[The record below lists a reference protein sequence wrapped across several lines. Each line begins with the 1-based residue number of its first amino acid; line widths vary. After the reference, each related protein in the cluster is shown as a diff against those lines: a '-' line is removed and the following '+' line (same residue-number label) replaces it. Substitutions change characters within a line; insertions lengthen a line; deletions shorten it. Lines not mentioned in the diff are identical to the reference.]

1 MLSVKKIWMV
11 IKMNIFVK
19 ERANEILKAAYGLD
33 AKFREGQLES
43 IVSVVEKKK
52 TLVIQ
57 KTGWG
62 KSVVY
67 FVATKILREN
77 GSGPTIIISPLLA
90 LMKNQIE
97 SARKIGLEVATINS
111 DNQEDWE
118 YIYSNI
124 NNFDALIISPER
136 FSNDQFM
143 SYLEDV
149 QNVQLFVV
157 DEAHSISDW
166 GHDFR
171 PDYQRIVNLLDKFPS
186 NMAILGTTATAND
199 RVILDIK
206 KQLGEDLSIIRG
218 NLIRNNIAIQINPKQ
233 TREERVAW
241 ITHILTQNEKFSQGQ
256 GIIYCLTKRDCDN
269 IAEFLAGKGISVAS
283 YHSSLDPEESQQRLS
298 NFDKGK
304 IRVLVSTMKLG
315 MGYDKSDIRFVIHFQ
330 LPQNLIAY
338 YQQIGRAGRDGL
350 NAYAVLLYGNE
361 DEEIINHFIESAQ
374 VNPELLSRIIKMTE
388 PGIKFNEIL
397 ANLNVSHNK
406 LKQAL
411 KYLVVHKFIYKDG
424 SIYRKNIGMV
434 FNNSEEKLKQ
444 QSINSSKWKELERLK
459 EYLTT
464 QNCYMSFLAKELDA
478 PDYTKECGICANCIG
493 QNIEVT
499 PTTAGVLNEVT
510 HFLKEKHGKILPRKK
525 WANNANIIKSEQMNE
540 GWVLSEDYYFEIGR
554 LVHQGKYIDNNFSNE
569 LIGMT
574 CEYISDKI
582 QSNNIDLVVPV
593 PSLRRPN
600 LVPDFS
606 RKIAEELNI
615 SFAEAVIKINCSNEQ
630 KGLSNSFQRQEN
642 IEQSIS
648 IDKTMISGKRIL
660 LVDDMVD
667 SRWSFTVIAA
677 FLLREGALAVYP
689 YALVKTGSGD

>member
-171 PDYQRIVNLLDKFPS
+171 PDYQRIVSLLDKFPS

-350 NAYAVLLYGNE
+350 NAYAVLLHGNE

-540 GWVLSEDYYFEIGR
+540 GWVLSEDYYSEIGR